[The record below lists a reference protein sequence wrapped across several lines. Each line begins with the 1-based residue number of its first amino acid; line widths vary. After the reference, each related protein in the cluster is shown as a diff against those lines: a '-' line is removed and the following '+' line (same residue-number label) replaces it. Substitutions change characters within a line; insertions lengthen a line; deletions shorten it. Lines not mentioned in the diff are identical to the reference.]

1 MPQASPPG
9 PAKERV
15 RIDPVTT
22 RLWASALAEALDEIA
37 AFAFPAR
44 RGVGE

>member
-1 MPQASPPG
+1 M
-9 PAKERV
+9 

-22 RLWASALAEALDEIA
+22 RLGAEGDLAEALDEIA

-44 RGVGE
+44 RGVGATGAGR